1 MKKFFDCLF
10 SRLTLILLIIG
21 IGLFAVSIGD
31 TITSFKTAKTFEDVF
46 NDGIE
51 EGDYIKG
58 EVVYSFGV
66 FAVEDTVTKSRT
78 GSTHT
83 EKGTAEYFIIPAGDG
98 FAGLEV
104 KKKLVSEVEQ
114 NSDETY
120 NVLDGKANDTT
131 TRPVIEGKVQVMK
144 SELASYYKSG
154 LKDMGYTSEEIS
166 NMGEIYV
173 IKTMS
178 ATTARIMTIIGL
190 LAFIAAIVVII
201 VKMNKTPKEAPQ
213 MAANNQM
220 NGGYVDPNYNNQ
232 MNGGYTDPN
241 YNNQMN
247 GGYVDPNYNN
257 QMNGGY
263 TDPNYN
269 NQMNGGYTD
278 PNYNNQMN
286 GGYTDPNY
294 NNQMN
299 NDYTNSNNNM

>member
-1 MKKFFDCLF
+1 MKKFFECLF
-10 SRLTLILLIIG
+10 SRLTLILIIIG

-31 TITSFKTAKTFEDVF
+31 TITSFKTAKNFEDVF

-83 EKGTAEYFIIPAGDG
+83 EKGTAEYFIIPAGKG

-104 KKKLVSEVEQ
+104 RKKLVSDVEK
-114 NSDETY
+114 NSNETY
-120 NVLDGKANDTT
+120 DVLDGKANDTI

-154 LKDMGYTSEEIS
+154 LKDMGYTSEEIKD
-166 NMGEIYV
+166 MGEIYV

-178 ATTARIMTIIGL
+178 ATTSRIMTIIGL

-220 NGGYVDPNYNNQ
+220 NGGYVDPNC
-232 MNGGYTDPN
+232 
-241 YNNQMN
+241 NNQMN
-247 GGYVDPNYNN
+247 GGYVDPNYN

-263 TDPNYN
+263 ADPNYN

>member
-10 SRLTLILLIIG
+10 SRLTLILIIIG

-83 EKGTAEYFIIPAGDG
+83 EKGTAEYFIIPAGKG

-104 KKKLVSEVEQ
+104 RKKLVSDVEK
-114 NSDETY
+114 NSNETY
-120 NVLDGKANDTT
+120 DVLDGKANDTT

-154 LKDMGYTSEEIS
+154 LKDMGYTSEEIKD
-166 NMGEIYV
+166 MGEIYV

-178 ATTARIMTIIGL
+178 ATTSRIMTIIGL

-220 NGGYVDPNYNNQ
+220 NGGYVNPNYNNQ

-247 GGYVDPNYNN
+247 GGYTDPNYNN

>member
-247 GGYVDPNYNN
+247 GGYTDPNYNN

>member
-1 MKKFFDCLF
+1 MRKKNLFNKRRKRMKMKKFFECLF
-10 SRLTLILLIIG
+10 SRLTLTLLIVG
-21 IGLFAVSIGD
+21 IALFAISIGD

-51 EGDYIKG
+51 NGDYIKG
-58 EVVYSFGV
+58 EVVYSFGT

-114 NSDETY
+114 NSNET
-120 NVLDGKANDTT
+120 LDILNDKASDTT

-144 SELASYYKSG
+144 GELVRYYKSG
-154 LKDMGYTSEEIS
+154 LKDMGYTSEEI
-166 NMGEIYV
+166 NDMGEIYV

-178 ATTARIMTIIGL
+178 GTTSRIMTIIGL
-190 LAFIAAIVVII
+190 LVIIAAIVVII
-201 VKMNKTPKEAPQ
+201 VKMNKTSKEAPQ

-220 NGGYVDPNYNNQ
+220 NGGYADPNYNQ
-232 MNGGYTDPN
+232 MNGGYTDPS
-241 YNNQMN
+241 Y
-247 GGYVDPNYNN
+247 
-257 QMNGGY
+257 
-263 TDPNYN
+263 
-269 NQMNGGYTD
+269 
-278 PNYNNQMN
+278 NQMN

-299 NDYTNSNNNM
+299 NGYTDQNNSQSGM

>member
-10 SRLTLILLIIG
+10 SRLTLILIIIG

-83 EKGTAEYFIIPAGDG
+83 EKGTAEYFIIPAGKG

-104 KKKLVSEVEQ
+104 RKKLVSDVEK
-114 NSDETY
+114 NSNETY
-120 NVLDGKANDTT
+120 DVLDGKANDTT

-154 LKDMGYTSEEIS
+154 LKDMGYTSEEIKD
-166 NMGEIYV
+166 MGEIYV

-178 ATTARIMTIIGL
+178 ATTSRIMTIIGL

-232 MNGGYTDPN
+232 MNGGYTDPS
-241 YNNQMN
+241 
-247 GGYVDPNYNN
+247 YNN

-269 NQMNGGYTD
+269 
-278 PNYNNQMN
+278 
-286 GGYTDPNY
+286 
-294 NNQMN
+294 QMN
-299 NDYTNSNNNM
+299 NDYTDSNNNM

>member
-1 MKKFFDCLF
+1 MRRKNLFNKQRKRMKMKKFFDCLF

-58 EVVYSFGV
+58 EVVYSFGA

-178 ATTARIMTIIGL
+178 ATTARIMTIIGI

-247 GGYVDPNYNN
+247 GGY
-257 QMNGGY
+257 
-263 TDPNYN
+263 
-269 NQMNGGYTD
+269 
-278 PNYNNQMN
+278 
-286 GGYTDPNY
+286 TDPNY

>member
-154 LKDMGYTSEEIS
+154 LKDMGYTSEEIKD
-166 NMGEIYV
+166 MGEIYV

-247 GGYVDPNYNN
+247 GGY
-257 QMNGGY
+257 
-263 TDPNYN
+263 
-269 NQMNGGYTD
+269 
-278 PNYNNQMN
+278 
-286 GGYTDPNY
+286 TDPNY